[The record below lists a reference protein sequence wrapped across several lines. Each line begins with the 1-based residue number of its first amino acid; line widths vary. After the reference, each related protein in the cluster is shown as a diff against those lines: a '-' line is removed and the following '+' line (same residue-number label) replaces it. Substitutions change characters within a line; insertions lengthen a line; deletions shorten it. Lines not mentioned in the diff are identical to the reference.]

1 MDKIAEEMRTANM
14 IAFLAAMTPTERR
27 ERGPVLV
34 TTIAGR
40 LTGV

>member
-27 ERGPVLV
+27 GRGDALVLE
-34 TTIAGR
+34 IAGR
-40 LTGV
+40 LER